1 MQRVLFLSAL
11 LIATCGLVYELVAG
25 ALASYLLGDSVTQF
39 SLIIGVYLSALGLG
53 AWLSRFIDRSLLSRF
68 VEIELAVALVGGF
81 EAPILFAA
89 FVQGDFFRPALFGMV
104 LLVGTLVG
112 LELPLLL
119 RILESQTTL
128 KELVARVLF
137 LDYVGAL
144 LASLAFPLL
153 ALPHLGLFK
162 TSLVF
167 GLVNAGVAL
176 WTTFLFESPGPV
188 RTRLRVMSLAT
199 LAILLGAIGVSGQV
213 ERELEAR
220 LFADPVVL
228 SLASPYQRVVVTHY
242 DQDTRLFLNGALQFS
257 STDEYRYHEALVHP
271 ALAAHGRAERVLVL
285 GGGDGLA
292 VREVLR
298 WEGVAE
304 VTLVDLDPLVTELF
318 TERAELVAL
327 NEGALSDPRVEVVN
341 ADAFTR
347 LRAPPEVGA
356 DGEPVLY
363 DAVIIDFPDPS
374 SYSVGKLY
382 TNHFYRL
389 LRRHLAPEA
398 VVSMQATS
406 PLWSPEAYW
415 CIVRTLEHEGF
426 EVRPYHAY
434 VPAFG
439 EWGFVLAGP
448 VERDGEGELVSGGLA
463 DGFVQL
469 PPGLR
474 FLTRDTLPT
483 LFHFPKDM
491 ARLEGPINRLDNQ
504 VIVRLYES
512 DWRDMVER

>member
-1 MQRVLFLSAL
+1 MQRVLFVSAL

-39 SLIIGVYLSALGLG
+39 SLVIGVYLSALGVG
-53 AWLSRFIDRSLLSRF
+53 AWLSRFIDRGLLSRF
-68 VEIELAVALVGGF
+68 VEIELAVAIVGGF
-81 EAPILFAA
+81 EAPLLFAA
-89 FVQGDFFRPALFGMV
+89 FVQGDFFRPVLFGLV

-119 RILESQTTL
+119 RILEEQTSL

-137 LDYVGAL
+137 LDYIGAL

-153 ALPHLGLFK
+153 AVPHLGLFK

-167 GLVNAGVAL
+167 GLLNASVAL
-176 WTTFLFESPGPV
+176 WTTFLFETAGPV
-188 RTRLRVMSLAT
+188 RNRLRVMSVGTIALLLA
-199 LAILLGAIGVSGQV
+199 ALGMSGTV
-213 ERELEAR
+213 ERHLETR

-228 SLASPYQRVVVTHY
+228 SVASPYQRVVVTHY
-242 DQDTRLFLNGALQFS
+242 DLDTRLFLNGALQFS

-271 ALAAHGRAERVLVL
+271 PMAAQGAPHNVLVL

-298 WEGVAE
+298 WESVE
-304 VTLVDLDPLVTELF
+304 RVTLVDLDPLVTELF
-318 TERAELVAL
+318 STREELVAL
-327 NEGALSDPRVEVVN
+327 NEGSLLDPRVEVIN
-341 ADAFTR
+341 TDAFTW
-347 LRAPPEVGA
+347 LRDPPAEGA
-356 DGEPVLY
+356 VPRY
-363 DAVIIDFPDPS
+363 DVVIIDFPDPS
-374 SYSVGKLY
+374 GYAVGKLY

-389 LRRHLAPEA
+389 LARRLAEDA
-398 VVSMQATS
+398 VITVQATS
-406 PLWSPEAYW
+406 PLFSPDAYW
-415 CIVRTLEHEGF
+415 CVVRTLEAEGF
-426 EVRPYHAY
+426 ETRPYHAY

-439 EWGFVLAGP
+439 EWGFVLAGKRG
-448 VERDGEGELVSGGLA
+448 EDGGGGLS

-474 FLTRDTLPT
+474 FLSRDALPT
-483 LFHFPKDM
+483 LFHFPVDM
-491 ARLEGPINRLDNQ
+491 ARREGPINRLDNQ

-512 DWRDMVER
+512 DWRRMVER

>member
-39 SLIIGVYLSALGLG
+39 SLVIGVYLSALGVG
-53 AWLSRFIDRSLLSRF
+53 AWLSRFIDRSLITRF
-68 VEIELAVALVGGF
+68 VEIELAVAIVGGF
-81 EAPILFAA
+81 EAPLLFAA
-89 FVQGDFFRPALFGMV
+89 FVNGDFFRPVLFGMV

-119 RILESQTTL
+119 RILESQTSL

-137 LDYVGAL
+137 LDYIGAL

-153 ALPHLGLFK
+153 AVPRLGLFK

-176 WTTFLFESPGPV
+176 WTTFLFDAPRAV
-188 RTRLRVMSLAT
+188 RLRLRLMAVGTIAL
-199 LAILLGAIGVSGQV
+199 LLGAIGFSGQV
-213 ERELEAR
+213 EQHLETR
-220 LFADPVVL
+220 LFADPVVM
-228 SLASPYQRVVVTHY
+228 SVASPYQRVVVTHY
-242 DQDTRLFLNGALQFS
+242 DTDTRLFLNGALQFS

-271 ALAAHGRAERVLVL
+271 PMAAKGSPETVLVL

-298 WEGVAE
+298 WDSVKR
-304 VTLVDLDPLVTELF
+304 VTLVDLDPMVTELF
-318 TERAELVAL
+318 STREELLRL
-327 NEGALSDPRVEVVN
+327 NGGSLLDQRVEVVN
-341 ADAFTR
+341 ADAFTW
-347 LRAPPEVGA
+347 LRDTPAASSEGGGA
-356 DGEPVLY
+356 VSAY
-363 DAVIIDFPDPS
+363 DVVIIDFPDPS

-389 LRRHLAPEA
+389 LNRRMADDGVL
-398 VVSMQATS
+398 SIQATS
-406 PLWSPEAYW
+406 PLFSPDAYW

-426 EVRPYHAY
+426 ATRPYHAY

-439 EWGFVLAGP
+439 EWGFALAGK
-448 VERDGEGELVSGGLA
+448 DLQEG
-463 DGFVQL
+463 FTTL
-469 PPGLR
+469 PDGLR
-474 FLTRDTLPT
+474 FLTRDTMGT
-483 LFHFPKDM
+483 LFHFPEDM
-491 ARLEGPINRLDNQ
+491 ARREGPINRLDNQ

-512 DWRDMVER
+512 DWRSMVER